1 MGDLHLQRETLQTSL
16 KQVQTKLEVMIQEQP
31 RSREQW
37 QAEGQRMKSQLDTY
51 GDELAYLETHEQRRI
66 ASLDAQ
72 LRQITDQLNPAQER
86 LSVVKRAL
94 AQMVAQ
100 QVQRQTE
107 KTNCLSQI
115 NRLAAQL
122 AEAQQMSTVKRFFK
136 HISPDALAQQLANT
150 QQQLWYYDQI
160 LSDLQKHMN
169 EAYFTHSAIDN
180 EYLSSRV
187 GEAPLQSRLRSSII
201 FKSYELLSATHQIII
216 LAHTDASHRRNGRRG
231 CPCGRQGCRYC

>member
-187 GEAPLQSRLRSSII
+187 GEARIAIKAAVINYIQILRTALCYASDYYTRTYRCEPSS
-201 FKSYELLSATHQIII
+201 
-216 LAHTDASHRRNGRRG
+216 
-231 CPCGRQGCRYC
+231 